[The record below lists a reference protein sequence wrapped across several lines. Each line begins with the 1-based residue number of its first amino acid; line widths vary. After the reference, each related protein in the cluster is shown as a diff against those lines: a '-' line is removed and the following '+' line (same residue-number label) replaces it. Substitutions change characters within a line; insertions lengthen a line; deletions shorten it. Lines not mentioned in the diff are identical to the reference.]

1 MIDFKNINEPYEVIA
16 LLDELNNLISTLA
29 KLTDTKY
36 YMDYI
41 FNSWAGTQELIK
53 EIGVD
58 YNYLSET
65 LNKFEKLRIVL
76 FGDSIDWRGLV
87 QSEMRN
93 VVEKEREQNKWNED
107 YIRKLEYQLR
117 ELKKKGD

>member
-1 MIDFKNINEPYEVIA
+1 MDLTNVNEPYEVLA
-16 LLDELNNLISTLA
+16 LLDEMNNLISTLS

-41 FNSWAGTQELIK
+41 FNSWTGTQEMIK

-58 YNYLSET
+58 HDYLLDT
-65 LNKFEKLRIVL
+65 LTKFEKLRIVL
-76 FGDSIDWRGLV
+76 FGDCVDWQGEV
-87 QSEMRN
+87 YKNMRY
-93 VVEKEREQNKWNED
+93 VAKEEREANKDNQN

-117 ELKKKGD
+117 ELQKKEG